1 MKTDLFQSYDHCWV
15 FQICC
20 HIKCSTLTAL
30 SFRIWNNLA
39 GILSPPLALLIM
51 TLSKVHLTSHTKVS
65 ASNDPLVF
73 LTFLKRF
80 LVFPILLLSSISS
93 HCSPRKAFLSL
104 LAILWNSPFRWVYL
118 SFSRLPLASLL
129 LTAICKAS
137 SNNHLP
143 FCVSFYFGWFW
154 SLPLVQCYEPLSKQT
169 KNYFNHCKKKQRKQN
184 KQKKQIV
191 M

>member
-1 MKTDLFQSYDHCWV
+1 MYSCRLFLISPASV
-15 FQICC
+15 RSIPF
-20 HIKCSTLTAL
+20 L
-30 SFRIWNNLA
+30 SFTVPIFAWYVSLVSL
-39 GILSPPLALLIM
+39 IPLKK
-51 TLSKVHLTSHTKVS
+51 S
-65 ASNDPLVF
+65 
-73 LTFLKRF
+73 
-80 LVFPILLLSSISS
+80 LVFPILLFSSISL